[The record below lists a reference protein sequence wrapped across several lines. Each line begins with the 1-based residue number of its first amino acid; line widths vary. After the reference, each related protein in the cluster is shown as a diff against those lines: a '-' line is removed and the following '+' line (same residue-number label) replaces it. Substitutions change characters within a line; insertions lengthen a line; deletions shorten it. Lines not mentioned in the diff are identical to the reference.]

1 MKVVL
6 CAYHEMGCAALESL
20 QEVGFEVVCVFTHA
34 GAHQENSFFD
44 SVEAMALQQQIP
56 VFCPDD
62 INTPEWIAKVAS
74 LQPDALLTLSYRQ
87 ALSPALIATAKKGA
101 FNVHASLLPAYRGR
115 AHLNWVIIRNER
127 ETGVTLHRINDVPDG
142 GPILAQSRVAIT
154 DEDEALSLHR
164 KLVRTTREQLP
175 NWLRAL
181 RAGSLIER
189 VQDENLA
196 SEPGQRK
203 PEDGQ
208 IHWHQSADEIHALI
222 RGVAYPWPG
231 AYSLMGEQRFIVW
244 KSRVITQ
251 SHQHAAGSIISIDPL
266 YIACGENVLEI
277 VAAGLSH
284 HDNLS
289 AAQLVQHFSLC
300 VGMQLKSC

>member
-20 QEVGFEVVCVFTHA
+20 QEVGFEVACVFTHA

-44 SVEAMALQQQIP
+44 SVEVMARQLQIP

-62 INTPEWIAKVAS
+62 INTPEWIAKISS
-74 LQPDALLTLSYRQ
+74 LQPDAIFTLSYRQ
-87 ALSPALIATAKKGA
+87 ALSPALIATARKGA

-115 AHLNWVIIRNER
+115 AHLNWVIIRHER
-127 ETGVTLHRINDVPDG
+127 ETGVTLHRINHVPDG
-142 GPILAQSRVAIT
+142 GPILAQSRVTIT
-154 DEDEALSLHR
+154 DDDDALSLHR

-181 RAGSLIER
+181 RAGSLMER
-189 VQDENLA
+189 VQDESLA

-208 IHWHQSADEIHALI
+208 VHWHQSADEIHRLI

-231 AYSLMGEQRFIVW
+231 AYSLIGEQRFIVW
-244 KSRVITQ
+244 KSRVLAQ
-251 SHQHAAGSIISIDPL
+251 PHQHAPGSIISIEPL
-266 YIACGENVLEI
+266 LIACGENVLEI
-277 VAAGLSH
+277 VTAGLSH

-289 AAQLVQHFSLC
+289 APQLVQHFSLH
-300 VGMQLKSC
+300 VGMSLN